1 MKIIAITGSIGC
13 GKTFLANI
21 IRSLGYVVYDADKW
35 VKYLYYRP
43 AFLNVIKQSFPKVF
57 DNDGSFNKRKLRNL
71 VFNNTNE
78 LKRLEKIVHPFLKQ
92 KLLNIIHKNAEKD
105 CVLFFDAALLIEMKW
120 NIYCQTVILAD
131 VDKDIQKQRVMA
143 RDNISAED
151 FEKIVSVQMDNEQKK
166 KFADVII
173 NTDKS
178 ENLLKVELINIIEE
192 LKNNA

>member
-92 KLLNIIHKNAEKD
+92 KLLDIIHKNAEKD

-120 NIYCQTVILAD
+120 NIYCQAVILAD
-131 VDKDIQKQRVMA
+131 VDKNIQKQRVMA

-178 ENLLKVELINIIEE
+178 EALLKVELINIIEE
-192 LKNNA
+192 LKK

>member
-92 KLLNIIHKNAEKD
+92 KLLNIIYKNAEKD

-120 NIYCQTVILAD
+120 NIYCQAVILAD
-131 VDKDIQKQRVMA
+131 VDKNIQKQRVMA
-143 RDNISAED
+143 RDNVSAED

-166 KFADVII
+166 KFADVVI

-178 ENLLKVELINIIEE
+178 EALLKVELINIIEE
-192 LKNNA
+192 LKK

>member
-21 IRSLGYVVYDADKW
+21 IRRLGYVVYDADKW

-120 NIYCQTVILAD
+120 NIYCQAVILAD
-131 VDKDIQKQRVMA
+131 VDKNIQKQRVMA

-166 KFADVII
+166 KFADVVI

-178 ENLLKVELINIIEE
+178 EALLKVELINIIEE
-192 LKNNA
+192 LKK

>member
-120 NIYCQTVILAD
+120 NIYCQAVILAD
-131 VDKDIQKQRVMA
+131 VDKNIQKQRVMA
-143 RDNISAED
+143 RDNVSAED
-151 FEKIVSVQMDNEQKK
+151 FEKIVSVQMDNERKK
-166 KFADVII
+166 KFADVVI

-178 ENLLKVELINIIEE
+178 EALLKVELINIIEE
-192 LKNNA
+192 LKK

>member
-35 VKYLYYRP
+35 VKYLYYRQ

-120 NIYCQTVILAD
+120 NIYCQAVILAD
-131 VDKDIQKQRVMA
+131 VDKNIQKQRVMA
-143 RDNISAED
+143 RDNVSAED

-166 KFADVII
+166 KFADVVI

-178 ENLLKVELINIIEE
+178 KALLKVELINIIEE
-192 LKNNA
+192 LKK

>member
-92 KLLNIIHKNAEKD
+92 KLLDIIHKNAEKD
-105 CVLFFDAALLIEMKW
+105 SVLFFDAALLIEMKW
-120 NIYCQTVILAD
+120 NIYCQAVILAD
-131 VDKDIQKQRVMA
+131 VDKNIQKQRVMA

-166 KFADVII
+166 KFADVVI

-178 ENLLKVELINIIEE
+178 EALLKVELINIIEE
-192 LKNNA
+192 LKK

>member
-120 NIYCQTVILAD
+120 NIYCQAVILAD
-131 VDKDIQKQRVMA
+131 VDKNIQKQRVMT
-143 RDNISAED
+143 RDNVSAED

-166 KFADVII
+166 KFADVVI

-178 ENLLKVELINIIEE
+178 EALLKVELINIIEE
-192 LKNNA
+192 LKK

>member
-43 AFLNVIKQSFPKVF
+43 AFLNVIKQNFPKVF

-92 KLLNIIHKNAEKD
+92 KLLDIIHKNAEKD

-120 NIYCQTVILAD
+120 NIYCQAVILAD
-131 VDKDIQKQRVMA
+131 VDKNIQKQRVMA

-166 KFADVII
+166 KFADVVI

-178 ENLLKVELINIIEE
+178 EALLKVELINIIEE
-192 LKNNA
+192 LKK

>member
-57 DNDGSFNKRKLRNL
+57 DNDGGFNKRKLRNL

-92 KLLNIIHKNAEKD
+92 KLLNIIYKNAEKD

-120 NIYCQTVILAD
+120 NIYCQAVILAD
-131 VDKDIQKQRVMA
+131 VDKNIQKQRVMA
-143 RDNISAED
+143 RDNVSAED

-166 KFADVII
+166 KFADVVI

-178 ENLLKVELINIIEE
+178 EALLKVELINIIEE
-192 LKNNA
+192 LKK

>member
-57 DNDGSFNKRKLRNL
+57 DNDGRFNKRKLRNL

-120 NIYCQTVILAD
+120 NIYCQAVILAD
-131 VDKDIQKQRVMA
+131 VDKNIQKQRVMA
-143 RDNISAED
+143 RDNVSAED

-166 KFADVII
+166 KFADVVI

-178 ENLLKVELINIIEE
+178 EALLKVELINIIEE
-192 LKNNA
+192 LKK

>member
-105 CVLFFDAALLIEMKW
+105 CLLFFDAALLIEMKW
-120 NIYCQTVILAD
+120 NIYCQAVILAD
-131 VDKDIQKQRVMA
+131 VDKNIQKQRVMA

-192 LKNNA
+192 LKK

>member
-71 VFNNTNE
+71 VFNNNQE
-78 LKRLEKIVHPFLKQ
+78 LKRLEKLIHPFLKQ
-92 KLLNIIHKNAEKD
+92 KLLNVIRKNAKTER
-105 CVLFFDAALLIEMKW
+105 VFFFDAALLYEMKW
-120 NIYCQTVILAD
+120 DIYCQAVILAD
-131 VDKDIQKQRVMA
+131 VDKNIQKQRVMT
-143 RDNISAED
+143 RDRISAED

-166 KFADVII
+166 QFADVVI
-173 NTDKS
+173 NTDNT
-178 ENLLKVELINIIEE
+178 ENLLKAELIQIIEE
-192 LKNNA
+192 LI

>member
-78 LKRLEKIVHPFLKQ
+78 LKRLEKIVHPILKQ

-105 CVLFFDAALLIEMKW
+105 CLLFFDAALLIEMKW
-120 NIYCQTVILAD
+120 NIYCQAVILAD
-131 VDKDIQKQRVMA
+131 VDKNIQKQRVMA

-166 KFADVII
+166 KFADVVI

-178 ENLLKVELINIIEE
+178 EALLKVELINIIEE
-192 LKNNA
+192 LKK

>member
-57 DNDGSFNKRKLRNL
+57 DNDGRFNKRKLRNL

-105 CVLFFDAALLIEMKW
+105 CLLFFDAALLIEMKW
-120 NIYCQTVILAD
+120 NIYCQAVILAD
-131 VDKDIQKQRVMA
+131 VDKNIQKQRVMA

-151 FEKIVSVQMDNEQKK
+151 FEKIVSVQMGNEQKK
-166 KFADVII
+166 KFADVVI

-178 ENLLKVELINIIEE
+178 EALLKVELINIIEE
-192 LKNNA
+192 LKK

>member
-105 CVLFFDAALLIEMKW
+105 CLLFFDAALLIEMKW
-120 NIYCQTVILAD
+120 NIYCQAVILAD
-131 VDKDIQKQRVMA
+131 VDKNIQKQRVMA

-166 KFADVII
+166 KFANVVI

-178 ENLLKVELINIIEE
+178 EALLKVELINIIEE
-192 LKNNA
+192 LKK